1 MICIIDCRYFL
12 MLLNFQWFRKSI
24 FLTRSVQKLS
34 GNSNGAVPCMHLLVK
49 INIIQTCKS
58 NFNRNFR
65 YINPQKKKKKGETS
79 AQLCKICRMPRST
92 RLICLK
98 RLLFPVF
105 CFYLSQR
112 NYFSKDQI
120 TRKPGFN

>member
-65 YINPQKKKKKGETS
+65 YINPQKKKKKKEKLVLSFAKSVECLG
-79 AQLCKICRMPRST
+79 AQ
-92 RLICLK
+92 
-98 RLLFPVF
+98 
-105 CFYLSQR
+105 
-112 NYFSKDQI
+112 
-120 TRKPGFN
+120 G